1 MGPIT
6 HLLRD
11 DISGVDP
18 TGDVE
23 NLQRGILNPF
33 TDSILTHL
41 HVTNLLSC
49 HVVRPLNTR
58 FLVVVEG
65 RGDRGVRN
73 VVTTFPDGIRKMTN
87 TH

>member
-1 MGPIT
+1 MGPIV
-6 HLLRD
+6 HLLRA

-33 TDSILTHL
+33 TDGILSHL
-41 HVTNLLSC
+41 RVANLLSC

-58 FLVVVEG
+58 FVVVVEG
-65 RGDRGVRN
+65 RVDHGVRD
-73 VVTTFPDGIRKMTN
+73 VVNTFPDGVRKMTN